1 MASAQVLR
9 KQEHLEAGK
18 KKLEEF
24 RRKKAAER
32 AKKTTSTS
40 QVHAS
45 DGVIH
50 QKQPSEIEHVRL
62 TDANGVGTSD
72 ALADGR
78 LEPSGFAPKVA
89 IKESDISIKSDISS
103 SSDKNVTP
111 SPPSRH
117 NDINSSVLEHS
128 NLNNEDYK
136 DAASVGSDGFRTAK
150 DIFQIRKDD
159 YGSSSQVSSGVGN
172 DHFVT
177 HQAPSSQENHT
188 SSHSTYHDLDNYP
201 SNNIDDPEKIFHMK
215 LSGSDDYMGSVNQS
229 YPWTSDNRY
238 ADYNSD
244 ARSSSSHAPSSPPA
258 AGRRNRPSF
267 LDSIQITKGPLSSPP
282 LFGAEKADMSKPKVF
297 PVDGLESSGS
307 QRSANSSV
315 AAGDGVGL
323 FNHVSENKYDFFPS
337 KQNDDFAALEQHIED
352 LTQEKFSLQRAL
364 EASRALAESLASEN
378 SALTESF
385 NQQGSVVNQLKFD
398 LEILQQEIKTQ
409 LVELEA
415 VKREYA
421 NAQMECNAADE
432 RAKLLASEVIEL
444 EEKALRLRSNELKL
458 ERQLENTQAE
468 ISSYRKK
475 MASLDK
481 DRQDLQSTIDA
492 LQEEKKLL
500 QSKLRKASSSG
511 NSIDLS
517 KTSRPKHDVSTSTED
532 LESGNSENLG
542 TALPGDDAPSSQ
554 VSHESIH
561 FSLEV
566 GNRER
571 PVDTSVVSRI
581 IPKLPAFVAVL
592 NSLRFLIRT
601 ELNKELTRK
610 LEAQTQR
617 LELLTAQSMVN
628 DNTQPRQ
635 LDPRAV
641 HENTTYADEGDEV
654 EDDELYMA
662 PLLFVSNKLEY
673 LLPVSY
679 SVAMAMASGILS
691 SMPFSLSIL
700 SASSTEGTSSKSVK
714 LRDDW
719 RQKSRP
725 VPPGGSRTSRSWSRQ
740 EIDSLD
746 EAYMGVYEDLLYAR
760 KTNPVEG
767 AQWTGIVTT
776 IAMEMLRSGMVEAV
790 VCVQSDPDDR
800 FTPRPILARTPE
812 EVLAAKGVKPTL
824 SPNLNT
830 LALIEAAGVKRLL
843 FCGVGCQVQ
852 ALRSVEHHLN
862 LEKLYVLGT
871 NCVDNGTR
879 EGLDKFLKAASTDPE
894 TVLHYEFMQDYKVHL
909 KHLDG
914 HIEEVPYFCLPANEL
929 TDVIAPSCY
938 SCFDYTNA
946 LADMV
951 VGYMGVPK
959 YSGLSMTQHP
969 QYVTIRNER
978 GKEMLN
984 LVKDLLEITPTIS
997 SGDRRPFVMETVKAD
1012 DKAKLGKGP
1021 SQTAPKFIGDLI
1033 AFILNLIGPKG
1044 LEFARYS
1051 LDYHTIRNYLHVNRA
1066 WGKQRADRHIPSYA
1080 KKLVSMYNQNGEID
1094 QMLSAK

>member
-18 KKLEEF
+18 KKAGIGCDCFACLGVSVRDLFGIACLEEF

-89 IKESDISIKSDISS
+89 INESDISIKSDIS

-128 NLNNEDYK
+128 HLNNEDYK

-201 SNNIDDPEKIFHMK
+201 SNNIDDPEKDLSRGNLGTSAVSTDVLTKSSVSALLVDKLGNSGHEEKSLMSSPYQESLRSTSNVTNSAFGHKQKFPAFSDLGEKK

-229 YPWTSDNRY
+229 YPWTTDNRY

-282 LFGAEKADMSKPKVF
+282 LFGAEKTDMSKPKVF

-337 KQNDDFAALEQHIED
+337 KQNDDFAALEQ
-352 LTQEKFSLQRAL
+352 RAL

-398 LEILQQEIKTQ
+398 LEILQEEIKTQ

-475 MASLDK
+475 MASLEK

-566 GNRER
+566 GNREDQLTR
-571 PVDTSVVSRI
+571 ALSAESSQSSQ
-581 IPKLPAFVAVL
+581 LL
-592 NSLRFLIRT
+592 

-641 HENTTYADEGDEV
+641 HENTTYADEGDEIQYGTGFSV
-654 EDDELYMA
+654 VI
-662 PLLFVSNKLEY
+662 FVG
-673 LLPVSY
+673 
-679 SVAMAMASGILS
+679 SG
-691 SMPFSLSIL
+691 
-700 SASSTEGTSSKSVK
+700 KSVR
-714 LRDDW
+714 LDHEALPW
-719 RQKSRP
+719 RAIK
-725 VPPGGSRTSRSWSRQ
+725 
-740 EIDSLD
+740 
-746 EAYMGVYEDLLYAR
+746 
-760 KTNPVEG
+760 
-767 AQWTGIVTT
+767 
-776 IAMEMLRSGMVEAV
+776 
-790 VCVQSDPDDR
+790 
-800 FTPRPILARTPE
+800 
-812 EVLAAKGVKPTL
+812 
-824 SPNLNT
+824 
-830 LALIEAAGVKRLL
+830 
-843 FCGVGCQVQ
+843 
-852 ALRSVEHHLN
+852 
-862 LEKLYVLGT
+862 
-871 NCVDNGTR
+871 
-879 EGLDKFLKAASTDPE
+879 AST
-894 TVLHYEFMQDYKVHL
+894 
-909 KHLDG
+909 
-914 HIEEVPYFCLPANEL
+914 
-929 TDVIAPSCY
+929 
-938 SCFDYTNA
+938 
-946 LADMV
+946 
-951 VGYMGVPK
+951 
-959 YSGLSMTQHP
+959 
-969 QYVTIRNER
+969 
-978 GKEMLN
+978 
-984 LVKDLLEITPTIS
+984 
-997 SGDRRPFVMETVKAD
+997 
-1012 DKAKLGKGP
+1012 
-1021 SQTAPKFIGDLI
+1021 
-1033 AFILNLIGPKG
+1033 
-1044 LEFARYS
+1044 
-1051 LDYHTIRNYLHVNRA
+1051 
-1066 WGKQRADRHIPSYA
+1066 
-1080 KKLVSMYNQNGEID
+1080 
-1094 QMLSAK
+1094 

>member
-50 QKQPSEIEHVRL
+50 QKQPSETEHVRL
-62 TDANGVGTSD
+62 TDANGVATSD
-72 ALADGR
+72 ALAEGH
-78 LEPSGFAPKVA
+78 LEPSGVEPKVA

-103 SSDKNVTP
+103 SGDKIVTP

-128 NLNNEDYK
+128 HLNNEDYK

-159 YGSSSQVSSGVGN
+159 YGSSSQDLSRGNLGTSAVSTDVLTKSSVSALLVDKLGN
-172 DHFVT
+172 SRHEDKSLMSSPYLESLRSTSNVT
-177 HQAPSSQENHT
+177 NSAFGHKQKFSAFS
-188 SSHSTYHDLDNYP
+188 DLG
-201 SNNIDDPEKIFHMK
+201 EKK
-215 LSGSDDYMGSVNQS
+215 LSGSDDHMGSVNQS
-229 YPWTSDNRY
+229 SPWTLDDRY
-238 ADYNSD
+238 ADYNND
-244 ARSSSSHAPSSPPA
+244 ARSTSSHAPSSPPA

-282 LFGAEKADMSKPKVF
+282 LFGAEKADTSKPKVF
-297 PVDGLESSGS
+297 PVDGLESSVS

-315 AAGDGVGL
+315 AAGDVWKLSQTRNFTVPAFRTGKKL
-323 FNHVSENKYDFFPS
+323 S
-337 KQNDDFAALEQHIED
+337 KARAKHIED

-398 LEILQQEIKTQ
+398 LEKLQEEIKAQ

-468 ISSYRKK
+468 ITSYRKWQALRK
-475 MASLDK
+475 IVKICS
-481 DRQDLQSTIDA
+481 QTIDA

-517 KTSRPKHDVSTSTED
+517 KTSRAKHDVSTSTED

-554 VSHESIH
+554 VSHENIH
-561 FSLEV
+561 LSLE
-566 GNRER
+566 GL
-571 PVDTSVVSRI
+571 PMAFPSDQIRI
-581 IPKLPAFVAVL
+581 IE
-592 NSLRFLIRT
+592 NINTLIAELALEKDQLTRALSAESSQSSQLL

-654 EDDELYMA
+654 VERVLGWIMK
-662 PLLFVSNKLEY
+662 LF
-673 LLPVSY
+673 
-679 SVAMAMASGILS
+679 
-691 SMPFSLSIL
+691 
-700 SASSTEGTSSKSVK
+700 
-714 LRDDW
+714 
-719 RQKSRP
+719 
-725 VPPGGSRTSRSWSRQ
+725 PGGPSRR
-740 EIDSLD
+740 
-746 EAYMGVYEDLLYAR
+746 
-760 KTNPVEG
+760 
-767 AQWTGIVTT
+767 
-776 IAMEMLRSGMVEAV
+776 
-790 VCVQSDPDDR
+790 
-800 FTPRPILARTPE
+800 RP
-812 EVLAAKGVKPTL
+812 
-824 SPNLNT
+824 S
-830 LALIEAAGVKRLL
+830 
-843 FCGVGCQVQ
+843 
-852 ALRSVEHHLN
+852 
-862 LEKLYVLGT
+862 
-871 NCVDNGTR
+871 
-879 EGLDKFLKAASTDPE
+879 
-894 TVLHYEFMQDYKVHL
+894 
-909 KHLDG
+909 KHL
-914 HIEEVPYFCLPANEL
+914 
-929 TDVIAPSCY
+929 
-938 SCFDYTNA
+938 
-946 LADMV
+946 
-951 VGYMGVPK
+951 
-959 YSGLSMTQHP
+959 
-969 QYVTIRNER
+969 
-978 GKEMLN
+978 
-984 LVKDLLEITPTIS
+984 
-997 SGDRRPFVMETVKAD
+997 
-1012 DKAKLGKGP
+1012 
-1021 SQTAPKFIGDLI
+1021 
-1033 AFILNLIGPKG
+1033 
-1044 LEFARYS
+1044 
-1051 LDYHTIRNYLHVNRA
+1051 
-1066 WGKQRADRHIPSYA
+1066 
-1080 KKLVSMYNQNGEID
+1080 
-1094 QMLSAK
+1094 

>member
-45 DGVIH
+45 DSVIH
-50 QKQPSEIEHVRL
+50 QKQPSETEHVRP

-72 ALADGR
+72 ALAEGR
-78 LEPSGFAPKVA
+78 LEPSGGAP
-89 IKESDISIKSDISS
+89 KESDISIKSDSS
-103 SSDKNVTP
+103 SSADRNVTP

-128 NLNNEDYK
+128 HLNNEDYK

-172 DHFVT
+172 DHFLT
-177 HQAPSSQENHT
+177 HQAPSNQENHA
-188 SSHSTYHDLDNYP
+188 SNHSKYHDLDNYP
-201 SNNIDDPEKIFHMK
+201 SNNIDGPEKDLSHGNFGTSAISTDVLTKSSVSALLVDKLGNSGHEDKSLMSSPYKDSLRSTSIVTNSAFGHKQKFSAFSDMGEKK
-215 LSGSDDYMGSVNQS
+215 LSGSVDHIGSVNQS
-229 YPWTSDNRY
+229 SPWTSDNRY
-238 ADYNSD
+238 SDYNND
-244 ARSSSSHAPSSPPA
+244 ARSSLSHAPSSPPA

-267 LDSIQITKGPLSSPP
+267 LDSIQIMKGPLSSRP
-282 LFGAEKADMSKPKVF
+282 LFGAEKADSSKPKVF
-297 PVDGLESSGS
+297 PVDGLESSDS
-307 QRSANSSV
+307 QRYANSSV

-352 LTQEKFSLQRAL
+352 LTQEKFSMQRAL

-398 LEILQQEIKTQ
+398 LEKLQEEIKAQ

-475 MASLDK
+475 MASLEK

-517 KTSRPKHDVSTSTED
+517 KTSRAKNDVSTSTED
-532 LESGNSENLG
+532 LESGNSENLR
-542 TALPGDDAPSSQ
+542 TALPGDDASSSQ
-554 VSHESIH
+554 VSHENIH
-561 FSLEV
+561 LSLE
-566 GNRER
+566 GL
-571 PVDTSVVSRI
+571 PMAFPSDQIRI
-581 IPKLPAFVAVL
+581 IE
-592 NSLRFLIRT
+592 NINTLIAELALEKDQLTRALSAESSQSSQLL

-641 HENTTYADEGDEV
+641 HEDTTYADEGDEV
-654 EDDELYMA
+654 VERVLGWIMK
-662 PLLFVSNKLEY
+662 LF
-673 LLPVSY
+673 
-679 SVAMAMASGILS
+679 
-691 SMPFSLSIL
+691 
-700 SASSTEGTSSKSVK
+700 
-714 LRDDW
+714 
-719 RQKSRP
+719 
-725 VPPGGSRTSRSWSRQ
+725 PGGPSRR
-740 EIDSLD
+740 
-746 EAYMGVYEDLLYAR
+746 
-760 KTNPVEG
+760 
-767 AQWTGIVTT
+767 
-776 IAMEMLRSGMVEAV
+776 
-790 VCVQSDPDDR
+790 
-800 FTPRPILARTPE
+800 RP
-812 EVLAAKGVKPTL
+812 
-824 SPNLNT
+824 S
-830 LALIEAAGVKRLL
+830 
-843 FCGVGCQVQ
+843 
-852 ALRSVEHHLN
+852 
-862 LEKLYVLGT
+862 
-871 NCVDNGTR
+871 
-879 EGLDKFLKAASTDPE
+879 
-894 TVLHYEFMQDYKVHL
+894 
-909 KHLDG
+909 KHL
-914 HIEEVPYFCLPANEL
+914 
-929 TDVIAPSCY
+929 
-938 SCFDYTNA
+938 
-946 LADMV
+946 
-951 VGYMGVPK
+951 
-959 YSGLSMTQHP
+959 
-969 QYVTIRNER
+969 
-978 GKEMLN
+978 
-984 LVKDLLEITPTIS
+984 
-997 SGDRRPFVMETVKAD
+997 
-1012 DKAKLGKGP
+1012 
-1021 SQTAPKFIGDLI
+1021 
-1033 AFILNLIGPKG
+1033 
-1044 LEFARYS
+1044 
-1051 LDYHTIRNYLHVNRA
+1051 
-1066 WGKQRADRHIPSYA
+1066 
-1080 KKLVSMYNQNGEID
+1080 
-1094 QMLSAK
+1094 

>member
-78 LEPSGFAPKVA
+78 LEPSGFAPKVP
-89 IKESDISIKSDISS
+89 IKESYISIKSDISS

-128 NLNNEDYK
+128 HLNNEDYK

-177 HQAPSSQENHT
+177 HQAPSSQENHS

-201 SNNIDDPEKIFHMK
+201 SNNIDDPEKDLSRGNLGTSAVSTDVLTKSSVSALLVDKLGNSGHEEKSLMSSRYQESLRSTSNVTNSAFGHKQKFPAFSDLGEKK

-229 YPWTSDNRY
+229 YSWTSDNRY

-244 ARSSSSHAPSSPPA
+244 ARTSSSHAPSSPPA

-458 ERQLENTQAE
+458 ERSWRTPKLKFLPTDKP
-468 ISSYRKK
+468 SWKK
-475 MASLDK
+475 MASLEK

-561 FSLEV
+561 FSLE
-566 GNRER
+566 GL
-571 PVDTSVVSRI
+571 PMAFPSDQIRI
-581 IPKLPAFVAVL
+581 IE
-592 NSLRFLIRT
+592 NINTLIAELAIEKDQLTRALSAESSQSSQLL

-654 EDDELYMA
+654 VERVLGWIMK
-662 PLLFVSNKLEY
+662 LF
-673 LLPVSY
+673 
-679 SVAMAMASGILS
+679 
-691 SMPFSLSIL
+691 
-700 SASSTEGTSSKSVK
+700 
-714 LRDDW
+714 
-719 RQKSRP
+719 
-725 VPPGGSRTSRSWSRQ
+725 PGGPSRR
-740 EIDSLD
+740 
-746 EAYMGVYEDLLYAR
+746 
-760 KTNPVEG
+760 
-767 AQWTGIVTT
+767 
-776 IAMEMLRSGMVEAV
+776 
-790 VCVQSDPDDR
+790 
-800 FTPRPILARTPE
+800 RP
-812 EVLAAKGVKPTL
+812 
-824 SPNLNT
+824 S
-830 LALIEAAGVKRLL
+830 
-843 FCGVGCQVQ
+843 
-852 ALRSVEHHLN
+852 
-862 LEKLYVLGT
+862 
-871 NCVDNGTR
+871 
-879 EGLDKFLKAASTDPE
+879 
-894 TVLHYEFMQDYKVHL
+894 
-909 KHLDG
+909 KHL
-914 HIEEVPYFCLPANEL
+914 
-929 TDVIAPSCY
+929 
-938 SCFDYTNA
+938 
-946 LADMV
+946 
-951 VGYMGVPK
+951 
-959 YSGLSMTQHP
+959 
-969 QYVTIRNER
+969 
-978 GKEMLN
+978 
-984 LVKDLLEITPTIS
+984 
-997 SGDRRPFVMETVKAD
+997 
-1012 DKAKLGKGP
+1012 
-1021 SQTAPKFIGDLI
+1021 
-1033 AFILNLIGPKG
+1033 
-1044 LEFARYS
+1044 
-1051 LDYHTIRNYLHVNRA
+1051 
-1066 WGKQRADRHIPSYA
+1066 
-1080 KKLVSMYNQNGEID
+1080 
-1094 QMLSAK
+1094 